1 MYLAALGLSCGMWD
15 LVNQP
20 GIKSGPSALGAP
32 EKALVCI
39 FIARVANLN
48 MCMNQPDEQRRL
60 LSVKYMNNDDCGKSL
75 SSSPH
80 RKPLLSSGYK
90 MSPVV
95 CVRVCVCV

>member
-1 MYLAALGLSCGMWD
+1 MYLGALGLSCGMRD

-20 GIKSGPSALGAP
+20 GIKSGPAALGAP
-32 EKALVCI
+32 ETALVYN